1 MGESVAGKVK
11 RRVSRVLN
19 SAVEGVP
26 GAVWS
31 MRRDTSARDV
41 VYVSEMRDW
50 AIDMVGRQ
58 VQRYLPEP
66 YVMRIVGTYKGYRN
80 TVLHLGAPSLY
91 LRPDHLEAMRAKGN
105 RVLLSWTHGLP
116 DNPDPSIQ
124 SRVKGMAAAKGYFDR
139 ILAMTGSGRDFL
151 VELGVPAEKIAL
163 IPLGVDLQVFTAR
176 TEAQR
181 EAARRALGVPDGA
194 VCIGSFQKDS
204 PGWDNSST
212 EPKLIKGPDVL
223 VDVIERLA
231 EKRQVFVLLTGPAR
245 GYVISRLKQAGIEY
259 RHDVLDSPNDL
270 KQYYQALDVY
280 LITSRDEGGPMG
292 LLESMASGVPVVS
305 TRMGIPKDILRH
317 CENGLLADVGDVGG
331 LVGAAEQVIGGA
343 ALRSQIVNE
352 ALKTIQ
358 AHDWRIIAERYA
370 RELYGPVFG

>member
-1 MGESVAGKVK
+1 M
-11 RRVSRVLN
+11 
-19 SAVEGVP
+19 
-26 GAVWS
+26 VWS
-31 MRRDTSARDV
+31 MRRATSARDV

-50 AIDMVGRQ
+50 AIDQVGQQ

-66 YVMRIVGTYKGYRN
+66 YLMRIVGTYKGYRN

-91 LRPDHLEAMRAKGN
+91 LKPDHLEAMRGKGN

-151 VELGVPAEKIAL
+151 VGLGVPAEKIAL
-163 IPLGVDLQVFTAR
+163 IPLGVDLKVFTAR
-176 TEAQR
+176 TETERA
-181 EAARRALGVPDGA
+181 AARRALGVPDGA

-212 EPKLIKGPDVL
+212 EPKLIKGPDLL
-223 VDVIERLA
+223 VDVVEKLA

-245 GYVISRLKQAGIEY
+245 GYVISRLKQAGIDY

-270 KQYYQALDVY
+270 SQYYHALDLY

-317 CENGLLADVGDVGG
+317 CENGLLVDVDDLEG

-352 ALKTIQ
+352 ALNTIQ
-358 AHDWRIIAERYA
+358 VHDWRIIAERYA
-370 RELYGPVFG
+370 RELYGPVFDA